1 MLDTIKSHLDT
12 KLWIVVLL
20 IGLIFCFLGNQVF
33 LKSLFVFGFL
43 ALALPGYL
51 VGNQTYGLPGGI
63 FGLLVGGILGGIL
76 FITLYQAGLFMLGLL
91 VGGAIGLIL
100 SSEMLLPIVLGI
112 ITGIAFVVF
121 SGEFII
127 FGTALI
133 GSYIVSESL
142 FALLLPGWIVT
153 PGMVFA
159 FKLIIFVLGML
170 FQLGIQG
177 KH

>member
-1 MLDTIKSHLDT
+1 MLNEMKSRLDT

-20 IGLIFCFLGNQVF
+20 IGLILCFLGNQVF

-51 VGNQTYGLPGGI
+51 IGNQTYGLPGGI
-63 FGLLVGGILGGIL
+63 FGLFAGGIVGGIL
-76 FITLYQAGLFMLGLL
+76 FITLYQVGLFLLGLL

-100 SSEMLLPIVLGI
+100 SGEMLLPIVLGI
-112 ITGIAFVVF
+112 LTGIAFVIF

-133 GSYIVSESL
+133 GSYIVCESL
-142 FALLLPGWIVT
+142 FALLLPGWVVS
-153 PGMVFA
+153 PGMAFA
-159 FKLIIFVLGML
+159 FQVFIFVLGML
-170 FQLGIQG
+170 LQIGIEG

>member
-1 MLDTIKSHLDT
+1 MLDNIKSHLGT
-12 KLWIVVLL
+12 ELWIVVLL
-20 IGLIFCFLGNQVF
+20 IGLILCFLGNQIF

-51 VGNQTYGLPGGI
+51 VGNQAYGLPGSI
-63 FGLLVGGILGGIL
+63 FGLFLGGIVGGILFVTI
-76 FITLYQAGLFMLGLL
+76 YQVGLFMLGLL

-100 SSEMLLPIVLGI
+100 SGEILLPAVLGI
-112 ITGIAFVVF
+112 LTGIAFVVF

-133 GSYIVSESL
+133 GSYIVCESI
-142 FALLLPGWIVT
+142 FALLLPGWIVS

-159 FKLIIFVLGML
+159 FKLIVFVLGML
-170 FQLGIQG
+170 FQIGIGG

>member
-1 MLDTIKSHLDT
+1 MLDNIKSHLDT
-12 KLWIVVLL
+12 ELWIVILL
-20 IGLIFCFLGNQVF
+20 IGLILCFLGNQVF

-51 VGNQTYGLPGGI
+51 VGNQTYGIPGSL
-63 FGLLVGGILGGIL
+63 FGLILGGIAGGIL
-76 FITLYQAGLFMLGLL
+76 FVTLYQAGLFMLGLI

-100 SSEMLLPIVLGI
+100 SGELLLPVVLGI
-112 ITGIAFVVF
+112 LTGLAFVLF

-133 GSYIVSESL
+133 GSYIVCESL
-142 FALLLPGWIVT
+142 FALLLPGWIVS
-153 PGMVFA
+153 PGTVFA
-159 FKLIIFVLGML
+159 FKLVVFVLGML
-170 FQLGIQG
+170 FQIGIEG

>member
-1 MLDTIKSHLDT
+1 MLNNLKSHLDT

-20 IGLIFCFLGNQVF
+20 IGLMLCFLGNQVF

-43 ALALPGYL
+43 SLALPGYL

-63 FGLLVGGILGGIL
+63 FGLFVGGIVGGIV
-76 FITLYQAGLFMLGLL
+76 FISLYQVGLFMLGLL

-100 SSEMLLPIVLGI
+100 SGEMLLPTVLGI
-112 ITGIAFVVF
+112 LTGVAFVLF

-133 GSYIVSESL
+133 GSYIVCESL
-142 FALLLPGWIVT
+142 FALLLPGWIVS
-153 PGMVFA
+153 PGTVFA
-159 FKLIIFVLGML
+159 FKLIVFVLGML
-170 FQLGIQG
+170 FQIGIQG

>member
-1 MLDTIKSHLDT
+1 MLDNIKSHLGT
-12 KLWIVVLL
+12 ELWIVVLL
-20 IGLIFCFLGNQVF
+20 IGLILCFLGNQIF

-51 VGNQTYGLPGGI
+51 VGNQTYGLSGSLFGLFLGGI
-63 FGLLVGGILGGIL
+63 IGGIL
-76 FITLYQAGLFMLGLL
+76 FVTLYQVGLFMLGLL

-100 SSEMLLPIVLGI
+100 SGEMLLPAILGI
-112 ITGIAFVVF
+112 LTGIAFVLF

-133 GSYIVSESL
+133 GSYIVCESI
-142 FALLLPGWIVT
+142 FALLLPGWIVS

-159 FKLIIFVLGML
+159 FKLIVFVLGML
-170 FQLGIQG
+170 FQIGIGG